1 MDTNSTL
8 FLIWILLTLI
18 LLGMTIVAILSFQSV
33 VDHLRTI
40 DAKNWTEGT
49 YKTIGEL
56 LREHITWILLIMVCI
71 AELTSIA
78 FDPVRG
84 WFGANPF
91 LASGLYLLPVL
102 ILTIV
107 LVVLRFVKK

>member
-1 MDTNSTL
+1 MDTNSAL

-18 LLGMTIVAILSFQSV
+18 LIGMTIVAILSFQSV
-33 VDHLRTI
+33 VDHLRAT
-40 DAKNWTEGT
+40 DAKNWSEGS

-56 LREHITWILLIMVCI
+56 LRQHITWILLILVCI

-84 WFGANPF
+84 WFSARPL

-102 ILTIV
+102 ILSVV
-107 LVVLRFVKK
+107 LVILHFTKK